1 METSGSALGLKAAAD
16 AEPPKANKETAK
28 IMAKEMIDKRR
39 TKKIPSLSYGRKA
52 FLTLLYFF
60 ARETEISL
68 MLQLLFFAS
77 DHADSFLIDNSGLL
91 DWNH

>member
-39 TKKIPSLSYGRKA
+39 TRKIPLFYHMAGNLS
-52 FLTLLYFF
+52 
-60 ARETEISL
+60 
-68 MLQLLFFAS
+68 
-77 DHADSFLIDNSGLL
+77 
-91 DWNH
+91 

>member
-39 TKKIPSLSYGRKA
+39 TRKIPPLLSYGWKA

-77 DHADSFLIDNSGLL
+77 GHADSLIDR
-91 DWNH
+91 

>member
-1 METSGSALGLKAAAD
+1 MPPLDKLETSGSALGLKAAAD

-39 TKKIPSLSYGRKA
+39 TKKIPPLLSYGRKA

-77 DHADSFLIDNSGLL
+77 DHADSFFDR
-91 DWNH
+91 